1 MWDENR
7 RATEHDTTN
16 AIADRHRVHKA
27 LTSLTHI
34 HKVFKA
40 YKAYRI
46 RRSPNEAIIALETL
60 TGIHSL
66 VHESRRLESCSV
78 TLMLP
83 VTQPALHM
91 MTLRSPAR

>member
-7 RATEHDTTN
+7 GITEHEMAN
-16 AIADRHRVHKA
+16 AIMDRHILHKA
-27 LTSLTHI
+27 LASLTHI

-40 YKAYRI
+40 YKAYSI
-46 RRSPNEAIIALETL
+46 EAIIALETL

-83 VTQPALHM
+83 ATQPALHM
-91 MTLRSPAR
+91 TTLRSPAR